1 MVADVGQTAV
11 VPQLEKR
18 DDNRK
23 SNKPIMEKRRRA
35 RINNCLNELKALI
48 LDVMKK
54 DPASHSKLEKADI
67 LEMTVK
73 HLGGLRSSTPDRFRA
88 GYRRCLSEVAR
99 FPGLDIELRKR
110 LVKHLEGLAPGVR
123 PVSPVTPTS
132 TLDVEDAVLPSTVL
146 ISASPGSVHLVP
158 TRLPNGD
165 IALLLPPNVNV
176 NTLGSLGAAVGA
188 PTLVPFS
195 RDPCYSPASSEGSP
209 RPADLA
215 PLALVTRKALDDK
228 PWRPW

>member
-1 MVADVGQTAV
+1 
-11 VPQLEKR
+11 
-18 DDNRK
+18 
-23 SNKPIMEKRRRA
+23 MEKRRRA

-48 LDVMKK
+48 LNVMKK

-73 HLGGLRSSTPDRFRA
+73 HLGGLRSGASDRFRA

-123 PVSPVTPTS
+123 PVTPTS
-132 TLDVEDAVLPSTVL
+132 TLDVDDAVSPSTVL
-146 ISASPGSVHLVP
+146 ISADPSSVHLIP

-165 IALLLPPNVNV
+165 VALLLPANVNA
-176 NTLGSLGAAVGA
+176 NTLGSWPAVDA

-195 RDPCYSPASSEGSP
+195 RDPCYSPASSAGSP

-215 PLALVTRKALDDK
+215 PLALVARKTQDK